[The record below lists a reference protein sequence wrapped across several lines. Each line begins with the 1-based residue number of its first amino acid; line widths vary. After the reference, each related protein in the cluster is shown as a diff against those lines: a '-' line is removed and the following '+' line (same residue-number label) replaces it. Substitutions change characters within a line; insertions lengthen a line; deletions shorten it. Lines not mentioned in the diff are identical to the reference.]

1 MEIWNVSNMLMKN
14 GCPWDERTFIFA
26 SKKHEKCIQ
35 YAIEKE
41 CPQKNKKLNFKNK
54 CCVFLEKFSKK

>member
-1 MEIWNVSNMLMKN
+1 MLMKN